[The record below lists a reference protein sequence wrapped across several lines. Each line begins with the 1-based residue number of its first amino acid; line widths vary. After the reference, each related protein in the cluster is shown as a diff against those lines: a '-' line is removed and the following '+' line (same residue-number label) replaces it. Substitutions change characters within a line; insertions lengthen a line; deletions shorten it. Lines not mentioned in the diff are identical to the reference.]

1 MKIIAFT
8 GFKKSG
14 KDVAATALKQLLVP
28 ASVRQVN
35 FADALKAEVAVACG
49 VTVEYINAHKDDFR
63 AMLQVWGTDFRR
75 KLHGEQ
81 YWILK
86 WLERVNKLAPVPA
99 YLICTDVRFI
109 NEAAVVRRL
118 GGTLIRVERPGVFS
132 DGHASET
139 EQREL
144 HADFTVH
151 NDGTV
156 EDLKAKL
163 KNLKLQ

>member
-1 MKIIAFT
+1 MKVIGFT
-8 GFKKSG
+8 GYKQSG
-14 KDVAATALKQLLVP
+14 KDTAARELSRILLP
-28 ASVRQVN
+28 QHSVQIN
-35 FADALKAEVAVACG
+35 FADALKDEVCMACKI
-49 VTVEYINAHKDDFR
+49 TRQFLDEHKDNFR
-63 AMLQVWGTDFRR
+63 LIMQGYGTDFRR

-99 YLICTDVRFI
+99 YLLCTDVRFI